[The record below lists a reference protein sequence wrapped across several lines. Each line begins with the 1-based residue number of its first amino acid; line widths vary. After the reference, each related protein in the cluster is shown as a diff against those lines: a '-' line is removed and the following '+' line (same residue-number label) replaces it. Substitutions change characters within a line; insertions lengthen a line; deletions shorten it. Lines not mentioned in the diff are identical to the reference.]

1 MSGDLIMNGNTL
13 EFYLENLDKKDRE
26 KLLKFAKELYKQKK
40 YKNLRKEI
48 EERRQEIL
56 EGKVLSHEEIWK

>member
-1 MSGDLIMNGNTL
+1 VSGDLIMNGNTL

-40 YKNLRKEI
+40 L
-48 EERRQEIL
+48 
-56 EGKVLSHEEIWK
+56 

>member
-1 MSGDLIMNGNTL
+1 MNANTL

-40 YKNLRKEI
+40 YKKLRKEI

>member
-1 MSGDLIMNGNTL
+1 VSGDLIMNGNTL

>member
-1 MSGDLIMNGNTL
+1 MNGNTL